1 MAPKLPKDEDRF
13 RQVWDGDDE
22 KDCVE
27 TCRDLQKA
35 GIEYRTSQLPVSLSG
50 RMGVEFQ
57 FRVYVLASD
66 YEAARR
72 ALGLDQAAVD
82 DSVFEIEEKT
92 GTVAD
97 LEQQYAARSRAYLNE
112 WDPKRA
118 TVEVGAQ
125 GPSDE
130 SSIVELSLKENL
142 IHYRIEHLENG
153 GRRYFVHAEDEARA
167 REIFREI
174 RAGDPPS

>member
-1 MAPKLPKDEDRF
+1 MAAKLSKDEGRF
-13 RQVWDGDDE
+13 RHIWNGDSE
-22 KDCVE
+22 TDCVE
-27 TCRDLQKA
+27 ICRDLQEA
-35 GIEYRTSQLPVSLSG
+35 GIDYRTDQLPVSLSG
-50 RMGVEFQ
+50 RMGAEFE
-57 FRVYVLASD
+57 FKVYVLASD
-66 YEAARR
+66 YQVARR
-72 ALGLDQAAVD
+72 ALGLDQAVVD

-92 GTVAD
+92 GTAAD
-97 LEQQYAARSRAYLNE
+97 LEQQYGARSRAYLIE

-142 IHYRIEHLENG
+142 IHYRIERLENG
-153 GRRYFVHAEDEARA
+153 GRRFFVHAEDEARA

-174 RAGDPPS
+174 RAGDPLS